1 MPEPPTQT
9 RDGRFIFWADSVTT
23 NTLDETANGANIA
36 PPVPLAIQTER
47 LSKTVEND
55 GQPLSVLDEVD
66 FHAEEGEFVAI
77 IGPSGCGKSTLLNI
91 IAGLDEPTAGALSLG
106 GAAQNGPDGSGG
118 SGGRLGSVGY
128 MQQKDLLMPW
138 RSVLDNAALGLEI
151 RGVPKREAVARAR
164 EHLPRFGL
172 DGFEGA
178 YPHELSGGMRQ
189 RAAFLRT
196 ALADQQVFLLDEP
209 FGALD
214 ALNRAQIHEWLTGLW
229 ESMRKTIVL
238 VTHDV
243 DEAIFLSDRVYVMT
257 ARPGTMKIVLPV
269 NLPRPRSVD
278 ALASAEFM
286 RLKAALLNAIREE
299 ADA

>member
-1 MPEPPTQT
+1 M
-9 RDGRFIFWADSVTT
+9 TT
-23 NTLDETANGANIA
+23 NTFDRTTANTADGAGIS
-36 PPVPLAIQTER
+36 PPAIRTER

-55 GQPLSVLDEVD
+55 GQPLSVLSEVD

-91 IAGLDEPTAGALSLG
+91 IAGLDEPTAGELSLG
-106 GAAQNGPDGSGG
+106 GAVQGRPDG

-257 ARPGTMKIVLPV
+257 ARPGTMKMALPV
-269 NLPRPRSVD
+269 ELPRPRSVD
-278 ALASAEFM
+278 SLASAEFM
-286 RLKAALLNAIREE
+286 RLKAALLKAIREE
-299 ADA
+299 ADV

>member
-1 MPEPPTQT
+1 M
-9 RDGRFIFWADSVTT
+9 TT
-23 NTLDETANGANIA
+23 DTFDRTTANITAAGDAT
-36 PPVPLAIQTER
+36 LAIQTAR

-55 GQPLSVLDEVD
+55 GQPLDVLRDVD
-66 FHAEEGEFVAI
+66 FYARDGEFVAI

-91 IAGLDEPTAGALSLG
+91 IAGLDEPTSGALSLG
-106 GAAQNGPDGSGG
+106 GDSVNGSGG

-128 MQQKDLLMPW
+128 MQQKDLLMAW

-151 RGVPKREAVARAR
+151 RGVPKREAMARAR

-196 ALADQQVFLLDEP
+196 ALADQQALLLDEP

-257 ARPGTMKIVLPV
+257 ARPGTMKMALSVE
-269 NLPRPRSVD
+269 LPRPRSVD
-278 ALASAEFM
+278 ALASAQFM
-286 RLKAALLNAIREE
+286 RLKAMLLTSIREE
-299 ADA
+299 SDENRIARSSSS